1 MRTQRSGLNAL
12 HYACSDEVAACPPAH
27 T

>member
-12 HYACSDEVAACPPAH
+12 HYACSDEVAACLPAH